1 MSIKK
6 ILAASLASVAAVS
19 AMAVVAFADGEKAIS
34 YTEEWTDVKII
45 DDAAPDVT
53 ALLGDAAPEDVE
65 SITFT
70 SQGVTKWCIGANTVG
85 DKDWTQTDSAA
96 FSNGEGGDWFG
107 DGSVVTVPAADID
120 WTRSNLCFKLG
131 VNEATGEDSKVTW
144 VVNMKAAD
152 AATDDTAAD
161 TATDTT
167 DAAVTTDAAAP
178 SEANSDTGV
187 EGIAAVLGVAA
198 VAAGAMIVAKK
209 RK

>member
-70 SQGVTKWCIGANTVG
+70 SQGVTKWCIGANTTG
-85 DKDWTQTDSAA
+85 GNWTQTDSGK
-96 FSNGEGGDWFG
+96 FSNGEGGDWYG

-120 WTRSNLCFKLG
+120 WTLSNLCFKLG
-131 VNEATGEDSKVTW
+131 VNEATGEDSKITW
-144 VVNMKAAD
+144 VVNKKAAD
-152 AATDDTAAD
+152 AAPADDAATD
-161 TATDTT
+161 TATDAAT
-167 DAAVTTDAAAP
+167 DTAAP
-178 SEANSDTGV
+178 TEANSDTGV
-187 EGIAAVLGVAA
+187 EGVAAVLGVAA